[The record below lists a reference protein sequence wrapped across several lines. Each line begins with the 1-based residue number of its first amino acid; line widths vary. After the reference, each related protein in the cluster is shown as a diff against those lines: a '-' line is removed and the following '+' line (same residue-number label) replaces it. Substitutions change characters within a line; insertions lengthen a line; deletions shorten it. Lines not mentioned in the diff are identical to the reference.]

1 MKKVIA
7 LSLLLVSVFSYAKNE
22 NELLQ
27 RRVSK
32 HIKGKWVSISCEL
45 RPQENRAEG
54 GTVKPFWLKREFV
67 FDGKDGFK
75 GTIKG
80 YADPLCEQP
89 VQDFEFDGHLI
100 WRGAHPVAKEA
111 QSVDYELSKD
121 FAIIP
126 RSQAAVDQMNSL
138 PSGAC
143 GDKKYE
149 LNKRQSIFKMPCAL
163 FNIKAGEVV
172 KDHDLIY
179 LYGYNNLLF
188 MGAKHVD
195 GKGFYTEDL
204 RPKGGLQIPLVR
216 AKN

>member
-1 MKKVIA
+1 MKKLITA
-7 LSLLLVSVFSYAKNE
+7 GFILASSLSFAADDNAISQK
-22 NELLQ
+22 
-27 RRVSK
+27 RVSK

-45 RPQENRAEG
+45 RPQENRGDG
-54 GTVKPFWLKREFV
+54 GTVKPFWLKREFT

-75 GTIKG
+75 GIIKG
-80 YADPLCEQP
+80 YADPHCTLP
-89 VQDFEFDGHLI
+89 IQDFEFDGHLI
-100 WRGAHPVAKEA
+100 WRGPHPVAKEA

-138 PSGAC
+138 PNGAC
-143 GDKKYE
+143 GDKKFE
-149 LNKRQSIFKMPCAL
+149 LNLKQSIFKKPCTL
-163 FNIKAGEVV
+163 FNIKAGEIV

-204 RPKGGLQIPLVR
+204 RPQGGLQIPLVR
-216 AKN
+216 SKD

>member
-1 MKKVIA
+1 MKTFIVASIILA
-7 LSLLLVSVFSYAKNE
+7 STLVHAKNDADVS
-22 NELLQ
+22 Q

-32 HIKGKWVSISCEL
+32 HIKGKWVSIACEL
-45 RPQENRAEG
+45 RPQENRGEG
-54 GTVKPFWLKREFV
+54 GTVKPFWLKREFT

-80 YADPLCEQP
+80 FADPLCEKP
-89 VQDFEFDGHLI
+89 IQDFEFDGHLT
-100 WRGAHPVAKEA
+100 WRGPHPVAKEA
-111 QSVDYELSKD
+111 QSVDYELSKEC
-121 FAIIP
+121 AIIP

-138 PSGAC
+138 PPGAC

-149 LNKRQSIFKMPCAL
+149 LNVKQSIFKKPCAL
-163 FNIKAGEVV
+163 FNVKAGELI

-216 AKN
+216 SKE